1 MATREEFGEYLL
13 LKKLTEDPLGETFRA
28 GRVGAQG
35 MEQVVLLRA
44 LNGPRLDTA
53 KLVDG
58 LPSRAPIQEGLK
70 SPNIGNGVNLGDVK
84 GVPFLAYDYISG
96 KNLATL
102 LAEAERQGSPI
113 ALDHALLITERI
125 AQALAVAFETRLG
138 GERVLHG
145 FVVPPLVRVSNEGET
160 RLLGFEVGP
169 ILQGMAGR
177 GIFEPSVSAYLAPEV
192 LAGEPP
198 ARSDDI
204 YSLGAVL
211 FQLLTGTPPTANDPA
226 GLVQEI
232 DRARVASEEAP
243 IPAPLA
249 TLLKKSLTP
258 RDSRI
263 PEAVS
268 WHKALTKIMVEGQYT
283 ATTFNL
289 AFFMHNLFRAEIE
302 RETQELEEEKQ
313 IQVGETI
320 GPPPMPESVPTESE
334 TAFEATGT
342 HASYVPGETEEKS
355 RTGLWIGL
363 AAAVLLAAAGG
374 WYFLMGPGVGLST
387 EDPTD
392 SDAAE
397 QTSSETAAQPT
408 VPEPLPA
415 DLPPSPLEETESTED
430 VEAEAEQ
437 AEQEAEELQAQ
448 IQQMIAES
456 NQDLEAKFKA
466 QYEAKIQELQQQL
479 AETQDAAERAREEA
493 RRQEEAAEKAR
504 TQPDESRLATAEPT
518 TEETTEVETAAVTP
532 RNEDGDRSE
541 DPSDTASEDAENAG
555 LRRPERAPERTEAP
569 PRQQPQVRQ
578 PDRPAADPPTRSTR
592 PAAPPEPAQVTPPEI
607 VREPQ
612 ARYPEIARRMGRRAT
627 VLLRVL
633 VDETG
638 DVAEVE
644 RIGKRVGSGFDEA
657 AMQAARQARYR
668 PGTED
673 GRPKAMWTT
682 LRIEFRPPS

>member
-44 LNGPRLDTA
+44 LNGPRLDAA
-53 KLVDG
+53 KLADG
-58 LPSRAPIQEGLK
+58 LPARKPVQEGLK
-70 SPNIGNGVNLGDVK
+70 SPNIGNGVDLGSVR
-84 GVPFLAYDYISG
+84 GVPFIAYDYISG
-96 KNLATL
+96 KSLATL
-102 LAEAERQGSPI
+102 LQEADRQGSPI
-113 ALDHALLITERI
+113 ALDHALLIAERI

-138 GERVLHG
+138 DQRVVHG

-169 ILQGMAGR
+169 LLQQMAGR
-177 GIFEPSVSAYLAPEV
+177 GIFEPSISSYLAPEV

-198 ARSDDI
+198 AKSDDI
-204 YSLGAVL
+204 YSLGALL
-211 FQLLTGTPPTANDPA
+211 FQLLTGQPPAANDPT

-232 DRARVASEEAP
+232 DRALVASEETP

-268 WHKALTKIMVEGQYT
+268 WHKALTKIMVEGQYN

-302 RETQELEEEKQ
+302 RETQELEQEKH
-313 IQVGETI
+313 IQVEETI
-320 GPPPMPESVPTESE
+320 GPPPMPETAPQESE
-334 TAFEATGT
+334 AVFEATGT
-342 HASYVPGETEEKS
+342 HASYVPGQDRGKS
-355 RTGLWIGL
+355 KTGLWIGI
-363 AAAVLLAAAGG
+363 AAVLLLAVAGG
-374 WYFLMGPGVGLST
+374 WYFLMGPGAGLLSGSASETGTT
-387 EDPTD
+387 EET
-392 SDAAE
+392 A
-397 QTSSETAAQPT
+397 TAAQPA
-408 VPEPLPA
+408 VPEPIPV
-415 DLPPSPLEETESTED
+415 DLPPSPLEETEATED
-430 VEAEAEQ
+430 EDAEVEAAE

-456 NQDLEAKFKA
+456 NQDLEARFKA
-466 QYEAKIQELQQQL
+466 QYEARIQELQKQL
-479 AETQDAAERAREEA
+479 ADTQAAAERAREEA
-493 RRQEEAAEKAR
+493 NRKDEAAKKPEEP
-504 TQPDESRLATAEPT
+504 QTAAVEPPE
-518 TEETTEVETAAVTP
+518 EETTEVATAAVP
-532 RNEDGDRSE
+532 SPSNEGSRSGASSQE
-541 DPSDTASEDAENAG
+541 GEPTASQ
-555 LRRPERAPERTEAP
+555 RREERAEPTETAT
-569 PRQQPQVRQ
+569 REQTELRQ
-578 PDRPAADPPTRSTR
+578 PDRPAVDPPTRTTR
-592 PAAPPEPAQVTPPEI
+592 PTPPPQPPQVTPPEI
-607 VREPQ
+607 IREPQ

-633 VDETG
+633 VDEAG
-638 DVAEVE
+638 EVSEVE

-657 AMQAARQARYR
+657 AVQAARQARYR

-673 GRPKAMWTT
+673 GRAKAMWTT